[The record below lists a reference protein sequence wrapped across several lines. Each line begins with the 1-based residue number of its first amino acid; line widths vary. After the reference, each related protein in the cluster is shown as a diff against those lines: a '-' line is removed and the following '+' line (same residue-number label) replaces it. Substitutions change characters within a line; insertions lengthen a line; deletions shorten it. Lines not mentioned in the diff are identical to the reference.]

1 MPDHAWRPPGDDG
14 EIAVGVD
21 GPMMEVDA
29 MATMRALVPFD
40 EVDEVDE
47 DRITEVVEWDEED
60 NPAADLGL
68 LVLRLAVGGLLA
80 GHGAQKLFGAFG
92 GNGLQGTAGWLESM
106 GLKPGDRWALLAGLS
121 EFGGGVLTALGFLH
135 PLGPIATTGAM
146 SLAAF
151 HVHAGKPIWNTA
163 GGAELPVTNMSAAV
177 ALALAG
183 PGRLSLDELLG
194 VHLPR
199 EVGVLAAL
207 GVAAGFGYAQ
217 REMSM
222 ASDGQSDQTAQ
233 AAD

>member
-1 MPDHAWRPPGDDG
+1 MPHPSYAPG
-14 EIAVGVD
+14 A
-21 GPMMEVDA
+21 DA
-29 MATMRALVPFD
+29 AGHPTSMTEARSMATMRSLVPFD
-40 EVDEVDE
+40 DVDEVDE
-47 DRITEVVEWDEED
+47 DRFTEIVEWDETES
-60 NPAADLGL
+60 PAADLGL

-121 EFGGGVLTALGFLH
+121 EFGGGMMTALGFLH

-151 HVHAGKPIWNTA
+151 HVHAGKPIWNTE

-194 VHLPR
+194 IHLPR

-222 ASDGQSDQTAQ
+222 HSNGQSDQTAQ